1 MALLPIFSRPSKNV
15 TIGKSCE
22 ITHSSSMV
30 STLLKEY
37 NVFVQNENSAMNNL
51 FNLGALLSTS
61 LALFLVLVGNAFFS
75 NNNLSTNVDL
85 ESILRLIDEGEFSG
99 AIDQLHVE
107 LDNDHD
113 NPEILSLIGL
123 SHRRLLNY
131 EDALIFYQ
139 SALQVEPEHP
149 GANQHLGEL
158 FIETGQLDKAQKQLE
173 LLESL
178 NLFASSEYAELKES
192 IEQNRHQTGSA

>member
-1 MALLPIFSRPSKNV
+1 
-15 TIGKSCE
+15 
-22 ITHSSSMV
+22 
-30 STLLKEY
+30 
-37 NVFVQNENSAMNNL
+37 
-51 FNLGALLSTS
+51 
-61 LALFLVLVGNAFFS
+61 
-75 NNNLSTNVDL
+75 
-85 ESILRLIDEGEFSG
+85 
-99 AIDQLHVE
+99 
-107 LDNDHD
+107 
-113 NPEILSLIGL
+113 
-123 SHRRLLNY
+123 
-131 EDALIFYQ
+131 LIFYQ